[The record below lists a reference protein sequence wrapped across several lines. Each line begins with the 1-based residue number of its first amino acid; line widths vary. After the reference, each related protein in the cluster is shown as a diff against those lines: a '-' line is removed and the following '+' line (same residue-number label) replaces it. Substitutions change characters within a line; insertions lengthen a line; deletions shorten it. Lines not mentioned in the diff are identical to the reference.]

1 MADIC
6 AYAQYI
12 ASKVGKDGIAVTWN
26 VEQITRATG
35 ARAALLTGA
44 ATNIVVG
51 RNGLYGYH
59 LADAD
64 LTLYDYVFTAITAD
78 ATVDQQE
85 IAAVWTLWSLS
96 WHDILTTAL
105 TAVGSIGALF
115 VSTLDAAIS
124 SRGTANPGD
133 AMALTAGERTTVAG
147 VVWTYVT
154 RTLTSFGTLVAQIV
168 NALGSK
174 VVAIFPVAN
183 GGNVTT
189 YQGDT
194 YNNTIG
200 RPIDWTATDWPDLTG
215 ATIRVYVGGLT
226 FTGAVITPTGN
237 QRVRLDL
244 TATQTASIPTNV
256 RRFQVVATLAGG
268 GNATLVEARWDS
280 RSRPTA

>member
-1 MADIC
+1 MTVVSGADWHGVFATRGADGSLLAPDVIP
-6 AYAQYI
+6 
-12 ASKVGKDGIAVTWN
+12 VGALWVNGV
-26 VEQITRATG
+26 ATG
-35 ARAALLTGA
+35 AVVTINGA
-44 ATNIVVG
+44 NPYSWDVTLPA
-51 RNGLYGYH
+51 
-59 LADAD
+59 LADGD
-64 LTLYDYVFTAITAD
+64 CVSMYITATIAGI
-78 ATVDQQE
+78 ATAGVVAED
-85 IAAVWTLWSLS
+85 T
-96 WHDILTTAL
+96 
-105 TAVGSIGALF
+105 
-115 VSTLDAAIS
+115 VSTVYIS
-124 SRGTANPGD
+124 SRGTADPGD
-133 AMALTAGERTTVAG
+133 AMALTVAERTTVAG

-226 FTGAVITPTGN
+226 FTGTVITPTGN

-256 RRFQVVATLAGG
+256 RRFQVVATLSGG